1 MGKKTITMYGS
12 CVASN
17 IFSLARDQNILE
29 YTLTNRFF
37 QINPISLMQSDPLDF
52 LSQFE
57 PQGRFNTAI
66 ASIKNDIHKN
76 VFSILEEKRTEYL
89 VIEQVSLYY
98 NLLRIDYNSKQ
109 YFLTWMCEIANF
121 NGSRIFS
128 LLDSIGATYHVMH
141 PQEYYGL
148 IEASIKSFCDK
159 LSEIF
164 KPGQIIFVET
174 PPAKLCVRKG
184 GLLDC
189 VNKENIDKDIDY
201 LAYVSK
207 LFLECV
213 EGCHVIPSLQPMI
226 SSWKNTFGISP
237 VHYDECYYEYAYKA
251 IVAVTE
257 GVKEN
262 EKIEKLQFQYSQKM
276 SEIKDD
282 ATDKLLH
289 IYRKQRIE
297 NSYDHYRRVVIDE
310 KKTGFL
316 SSMFDGGGVNL
327 NKYIRGILTENHS
340 LVLMF
345 SVCDTAA
352 RYWDLFT
359 ERNVIGL
366 RDKIDYRTS
375 YVAVYRTDS
384 KKLIER
390 DEASNRELIY
400 DCHIITSNSNF
411 IVSPDLQQI
420 VSYFS
425 VTLSSKAWEWNKTT
439 GEFKCWSR
447 ILINNVDYSRNKVGL
462 NVVVFSMDK
471 QCVMDSFNVN
481 LHSDKNLRLIR

>member
-1 MGKKTITMYGS
+1 M
-12 CVASN
+12 
-17 IFSLARDQNILE
+17 
-29 YTLTNRFF
+29 
-37 QINPISLMQSDPLDF
+37 
-52 LSQFE
+52 
-57 PQGRFNTAI
+57 
-66 ASIKNDIHKN
+66 
-76 VFSILEEKRTEYL
+76 
-89 VIEQVSLYY
+89 
-98 NLLRIDYNSKQ
+98 
-109 YFLTWMCEIANF
+109 
-121 NGSRIFS
+121 
-128 LLDSIGATYHVMH
+128 
-141 PQEYYGL
+141 
-148 IEASIKSFCDK
+148 
-159 LSEIF
+159 
-164 KPGQIIFVET
+164 
-174 PPAKLCVRKG
+174 
-184 GLLDC
+184 
-189 VNKENIDKDIDY
+189 
-201 LAYVSK
+201 
-207 LFLECV
+207 
-213 EGCHVIPSLQPMI
+213 
-226 SSWKNTFGISP
+226 
-237 VHYDECYYEYAYKA
+237 
-251 IVAVTE
+251 
-257 GVKEN
+257 
-262 EKIEKLQFQYSQKM
+262 
-276 SEIKDD
+276 
-282 ATDKLLH
+282 
-289 IYRKQRIE
+289 
-297 NSYDHYRRVVIDE
+297 
-310 KKTGFL
+310 
-316 SSMFDGGGVNL
+316 
-327 NKYIRGILTENHS
+327 
-340 LVLMF
+340 VLMF